1 MPSPKSVRRATSTQ
15 TDERQE
21 YAYITVG
28 IDPGTG
34 TTGYGAVALTHTGEF
49 VLLACG
55 VIRTPPRTPMHLRL
69 QELFNDL
76 CGIIEEFQP
85 QALAVEKLFFGRN
98 VTTAITVGQARG
110 IVLLAAANA
119 QLDVAE
125 YTPAEVKQAIAGY
138 GNASKRQVQEMVQ
151 RILELSEIP
160 RPDDAAD
167 GVAIAVCHLQ
177 SLYYRRRIADADAQ
191 IDIQTDSQT
200 NLQTEIDSGADIE
213 TLLQK

>member
-1 MPSPKSVRRATSTQ
+1 MAAPARARRTQ
-15 TDERQE
+15 AMRAGSIEE
-21 YAYITVG
+21 YAYISIG

-34 TTGYGAVALTHTGEF
+34 TTGYGVVGITNVGDYA
-49 VLLACG
+49 LLACG
-55 VIRTPPRTPMHLRL
+55 VIRTPPRTAMHLRL
-69 QELFNDL
+69 RELFNDL
-76 CGIIEEFQP
+76 RGLIDEFRP

-110 IVLLAAANA
+110 IVLLAAAMA

-138 GNASKRQVQEMVQ
+138 GNADKRQVQEMVQ
-151 RILELSEIP
+151 RILDLPEIP

-177 SLYYRRRIADADAQ
+177 SLYYHQRIADADAGV
-191 IDIQTDSQT
+191 DTS
-200 NLQTEIDSGADIE
+200 S
-213 TLLQK
+213 

>member
-1 MPSPKSVRRATSTQ
+1 MADAAYQ
-15 TDERQE
+15 D
-21 YAYITVG
+21 YAYVTMG

-34 TTGYGAVALTHTGEF
+34 TTGYGVVALSHDGTF
-49 VLLACG
+49 DLLACG

-76 CGIIEEFQP
+76 RDLIEEFRP
-85 QALAVEKLFFGRN
+85 HSVAVEKLFFGRN
-98 VTTAITVGQARG
+98 VTTAISVGQARG
-110 IVLLAAANA
+110 IVLLAAALA

-138 GNASKRQVQEMVQ
+138 GNADKRQVQEMVQ
-151 RILELSEIP
+151 RILELAEIP

-177 SLYYRRRIADADAQ
+177 SFTYHRRVADAEAGMD
-191 IDIQTDSQT
+191 TP
-200 NLQTEIDSGADIE
+200 
-213 TLLQK
+213 